1 MMTKENND
9 TDEYFQNILQE
20 NGLPPETTKGQYM
33 WWALKRA
40 TKRAGWVALIFTGF
54 SAVVLWHFAP
64 DMLLQIVGVLFVAL
78 GIAWPFLVI
87 IGGVYIGLLIVKA
100 LRKAARD

>member
-1 MMTKENND
+1 MTEENNNA
-9 TDEYFQNILQE
+9 DEYYQNVLRE

-40 TKRAGWVALIFTGF
+40 TKRTASVVLIFAGF
-54 SAVVLWHFAP
+54 AAVLLWHFAP
-64 DMLLQIVGVLFVAL
+64 DMLLQIVGVSFVAL
-78 GIAWPFLVI
+78 GVAWPFLVI